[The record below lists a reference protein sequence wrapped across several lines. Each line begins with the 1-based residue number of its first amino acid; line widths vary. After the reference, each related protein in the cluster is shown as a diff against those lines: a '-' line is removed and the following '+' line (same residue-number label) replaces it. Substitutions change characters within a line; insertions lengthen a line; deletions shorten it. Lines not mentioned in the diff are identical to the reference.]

1 MTSPQQRRDP
11 QPLARG
17 GEVTLVAL
25 TGVLMLLALA
35 ALAGLGAA
43 AALAGGGWVWP
54 HGVGTGG
61 AVLAGLLTGH
71 PGRGLPPA
79 LAGRVPGPAAVY
91 SGVVIAELLTLTVAG
106 VGARLFWRYHRP
118 GDARRGMATRGEA
131 AQVLGRSRLRTARAI
146 IRPDLHGPAARRWSG
161 RTVRPGRAGQ
171 RGSAG

>member
-17 GEVTLVAL
+17 GELTLIAF
-25 TGVLMLLALA
+25 TGVLLLLALA
-35 ALAGLGAA
+35 ALAGLAAA

-54 HGVGTGG
+54 HGADTSG

-71 PGRGLPPA
+71 PGRGLPPG

-91 SGVVIAELLTLTVAG
+91 GGVVTAELLMLTVAG
-106 VGARLFWRYHRP
+106 VGAALCWRYHRP

-131 AQVLGRSRLRTARAI
+131 AQVLGRSRLRAARAI
-146 IRPDLHGPAARRWSG
+146 IRPDLHG
-161 RTVRPGRAGQ
+161 RAG
-171 RGSAG
+171 RGNRR